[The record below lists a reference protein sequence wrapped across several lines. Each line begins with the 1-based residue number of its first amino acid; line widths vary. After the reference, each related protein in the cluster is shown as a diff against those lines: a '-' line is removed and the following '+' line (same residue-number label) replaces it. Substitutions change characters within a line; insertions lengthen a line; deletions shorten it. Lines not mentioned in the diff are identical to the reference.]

1 MQGCLGG
8 LGREALRNQFSH
20 VPFPDLAP
28 NVPLTPL
35 LATGAPTTPA
45 TVTINGGA
53 SSLTGASTWPDN
65 VDPSYDTLAY
75 RLVNVNE
82 NGNDASLVL
91 GANAWKV
98 LAASDIT
105 ESSGTFSFNI
115 PDTISVG
122 GGSPVTVASPGRYRL
137 DMHVATNNG
146 AAAAG
151 EMLGLVSNGPG
162 SLLVVLLG

>member
-1 MQGCLGG
+1 M
-8 LGREALRNQFSH
+8 
-20 VPFPDLAP
+20 
-28 NVPLTPL
+28 
-35 LATGAPTTPA
+35 TPA

-53 SSLTGASTWPDN
+53 SSLSGAFTWPEN

-75 RLVNVNE
+75 RLVNVDE
-82 NGNDASLVL
+82 NGNDGSLVL

-137 DMHVATNNG
+137 DMQVATNNG

-151 EMLGLVSNGPG
+151 EMPGESERCHGVACRMICWAMLQWLYSVNPALVPPTHVQST
-162 SLLVVLLG
+162 LAVLTPRQRPTRVCRWR